1 MLNFLNVKRQPNFQ
15 GGRLDLELS
24 PHSFICGSFLTVI
37 LLIFNGNV
45 FVYALFIETLTKMIG
60 YVVCVSKA
68 CGS

>member
-1 MLNFLNVKRQPNFQ
+1 MLNFLNVKRQPNFR

-24 PHSFICGSFLTVI
+24 PHSFIFGSFLTVI